1 MRKLPSTRQLQY
13 LIALDRYKH
22 FGRAAESCF
31 VSQPAFSVAIKEL
44 ESLLNVQLADRTNKT
59 VTITN
64 IGQEIIAQSRLAL
77 RDIDG
82 IIDIANRYQSP
93 LSGVVRV
100 GIIPTIA
107 PFLLPKLLPRIR
119 KAFPQLKLHL
129 LEDQTDK
136 IDEQLK
142 SGSLDFLILALPY
155 DLHNIEKCSLF
166 DDPFHLAF
174 HRKTRLF
181 DPRSPRIDQ
190 LPDESIL
197 LLEYGHCL
205 REQAMSV
212 CKIRNVKKISRINAN
227 SLLTLIQMVDADLGV
242 TYLPELALQSS
253 VLKHTQVKTCVTDA
267 ANNRQIA
274 MVWRRGSLRSDEF
287 MELGRFIKENR

>member
-59 VTITN
+59 MTITN

>member
-227 SLLTLIQMVDADLGV
+227 SLLTLILMVDADLGV

>member
-142 SGSLDFLILALPY
+142 SGSLDFLILGITL
-155 DLHNIEKCSLF
+155 
-166 DDPFHLAF
+166 
-174 HRKTRLF
+174 RL
-181 DPRSPRIDQ
+181 
-190 LPDESIL
+190 
-197 LLEYGHCL
+197 
-205 REQAMSV
+205 
-212 CKIRNVKKISRINAN
+212 
-227 SLLTLIQMVDADLGV
+227 T
-242 TYLPELALQSS
+242 
-253 VLKHTQVKTCVTDA
+253 
-267 ANNRQIA
+267 
-274 MVWRRGSLRSDEF
+274 
-287 MELGRFIKENR
+287 

>member
-1 MRKLPSTRQLQY
+1 M
-13 LIALDRYKH
+13 
-22 FGRAAESCF
+22 
-31 VSQPAFSVAIKEL
+31 
-44 ESLLNVQLADRTNKT
+44 
-59 VTITN
+59 
-64 IGQEIIAQSRLAL
+64 
-77 RDIDG
+77 
-82 IIDIANRYQSP
+82 
-93 LSGVVRV
+93 
-100 GIIPTIA
+100 
-107 PFLLPKLLPRIR
+107 
-119 KAFPQLKLHL
+119 
-129 LEDQTDK
+129 
-136 IDEQLK
+136 
-142 SGSLDFLILALPY
+142 
-155 DLHNIEKCSLF
+155 F

>member
-212 CKIRNVKKISRINAN
+212 CKIRNVKKISQINAN

>member
-1 MRKLPSTRQLQY
+1 MRKLPSSRQLQY
-13 LIALDRYKH
+13 LLALDRYKH
-22 FGRAAESCF
+22 FGKAADACF

-64 IGQEIIAQSRLAL
+64 IGQEVVAQARLAL

-82 IIDIANRYQSP
+82 IIDIAQCNQFP
-93 LSGVVRV
+93 LNGVIRV

-107 PFLLPKLLPRIR
+107 PFLLPRLLPRVR
-119 KAFPQLKLHL
+119 KTYPNLKLHL
-129 LEDQTDK
+129 IEDQTEK

-142 SGSLDFLILALPY
+142 SGALDILILALPF
-155 DLHNIEKCSLF
+155 DLINIETYILF
-166 DDPFHLAF
+166 NDPFYLAF
-174 HRKTRLF
+174 NRKTRLL
-181 DPRSPRIDQ
+181 DPQRPSIEQ
-190 LPDESIL
+190 LPAESIL
-197 LLEYGHCL
+197 LLESGHCL

-253 VLKHTQVKTCVTDA
+253 MLKYTQVKTCATESG
-267 ANNRQIA
+267 NNRQIA
-274 MVWRRGSLRSDEF
+274 LAWRKGSLRTSEF
-287 MELGRFIKENR
+287 TEFAQFISENR

>member
-77 RDIDG
+77 RDIGG

>member
-190 LPDESIL
+190 LPEESIL

-253 VLKHTQVKTCVTDA
+253 VLKHTQVTTCVTDA
-267 ANNRQIA
+267 ANNREIA

-287 MELGRFIKENR
+287 MELGRFIRDNR